1 MMFEKFIFGTD
12 LSPATS
18 AVARCVGS
26 LKQLGAKN
34 CLLVHCVST
43 QQGAAMAFSY
53 KPPEAFTAEL
63 QMQEQILAELGFAVE
78 SRTEFGSPKVRLTD
92 IATHEGFSL
101 IVIGTQERSL
111 LAEFVLGG
119 VAYGVITRARTPVLL
134 LPVKSVPGDEHEC
147 ESIGWCDFNKHV
159 LIATDFSDTS
169 DRAFSVVEE
178 MIPTGVTQITLI
190 HIQDQDAFAD
200 ISDSK
205 REDYSRL
212 DRDRLE
218 QLRTRLQSHGC
229 EKASIELPL
238 GHPKDGIVHF
248 ANGADVSMI
257 VMGTQGRGFLG
268 QLTVGSVAGNTV
280 RQAKCPVLLIPPR

>member
-1 MMFEKFIFGTD
+1 MFEKFIFGTD

-18 AVARCVGS
+18 AIARCVGS
-26 LKQLGAKN
+26 LKQFGAKN
-34 CLLVHCVST
+34 CLLVHCVNT
-43 QQGAAMAFSY
+43 QQGAAMALSY

-63 QMQEQILAELGFAVE
+63 QKQEKILADQGFAVE

-92 IATHEGFSL
+92 IATHEAYSL
-101 IVIGTQERSL
+101 IVIGTQGRSL

-169 DRAFSVVEE
+169 DHAFSVVEE

-212 DRDRLE
+212 DHDRLE

-229 EKASIELPL
+229 EKTSIELLL
-238 GHPKDGIVHF
+238 GRPKDGIVHF